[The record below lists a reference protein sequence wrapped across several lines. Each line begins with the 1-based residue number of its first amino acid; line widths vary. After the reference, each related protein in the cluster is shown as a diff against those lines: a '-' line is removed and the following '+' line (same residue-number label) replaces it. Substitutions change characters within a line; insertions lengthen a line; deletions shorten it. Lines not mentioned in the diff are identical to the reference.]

1 MTSDRQLES
10 RHPQAAQPSHVELLL
25 GFCALNGG
33 STDEAAQRLRVQV
46 RESND
51 WESLI
56 QLSLRHRVMPLF
68 FQSLNTLCPQA
79 APPDVLERLR
89 ELFYLNAARNQ
100 FLTEKLRSVLR
111 LLEADGIHAIAYK
124 GPALAQQAYGDIALR
139 QFNDLDVMVRLED
152 MPRIS
157 RILRTEGY
165 EPQWQL
171 TPAQEAAYLRADCE
185 RLFAFREE
193 TVFLD
198 VHWAVVRNYFSLR
211 LNQDD
216 FRRRAQTLS
225 LGETTVSSFA
235 PEDLLIIL
243 CVHGSKDLWARL
255 IWICDI
261 AAIIRSNKELDWKRV
276 LQEAESGGALRM
288 LLLGL
293 SLAQGLLNATLP
305 DEVRR
310 MIDGDNTIESLVRE
324 IRARLFQTSSH
335 AVGSLTEVLFH
346 LKVHERLSDKM
357 RYVLR
362 YATTT
367 NPADW
372 DFISLPDKL
381 FFLYR
386 LVRPL
391 RLLTKPR

>member
-1 MTSDRQLES
+1 MTSDGQLES
-10 RHPQAAQPSHVELLL
+10 RHPQAAQPSQVELLL
-25 GFCALNGG
+25 GFCAL
-33 STDEAAQRLRVQV
+33 TDSMGEAAQRLRALVQ
-46 RESND
+46 EWSD

-56 QLSLRHRVMPLF
+56 QLSLRHGVMPLL

-79 APPDVLERLR
+79 APPYVLERLR

-100 FLTEKLRSVLR
+100 FLTEKLRNVLR
-111 LLEADGIHAIAYK
+111 LLEAERIQVIAYK

-152 MPRIS
+152 MPRVS
-157 RILRTEGY
+157 RILRAEGY

-198 VHWAVVRNYFSLR
+198 VHWAIVRNYFSLR

-235 PEDLLIIL
+235 PEDSLIIL

-276 LQEAESGGALRM
+276 LKEAASGGALRM

-310 MIDGDNTIESLVRE
+310 RIDGDNTIESLVRE

-335 AVGSLTEVLFH
+335 PVGSLKEVLFH

-357 RYVLR
+357 RYVVR
-362 YATTT
+362 YAAAT

-381 FFLYR
+381 FFLYH